1 MQHLPKHHK
10 WIVFF
15 IALLAAL
22 GIAAP
27 VLADYLGPDR
37 VVTRTVDVC
46 KIQLLECREVK
57 PGQWSYKSIDA
68 WLCSNEAKPW
78 KDYDNVGPECGASY
92 NGRKYWREHHTAET
106 TTTALPEATITGTL
120 ENCTLQNGW
129 CGVTAP
135 VLVLSAHE
143 PLEEHIILLIEGTRN
158 AAGFACELEAASC
171 SISLLEGDNSF
182 TYWALSSWGDSSQMG
197 TTTARVDTVPPD
209 LGLDVSGARGADG
222 WYVSPTGMT
231 ATGADATSG
240 LASLALAVDGGD
252 WQASATLNEGVHT
265 VAVSGTDNAGNVS
278 NTSTTISVDTTTPA
292 INVTVAGTPGDNG
305 WYKAGAVQVS
315 AAASDATSGVG
326 TFEVSPDGAAYQPYA
341 PVSFAD
347 GEHTVRFRA
356 VDRAGNLT
364 ETPVQ
369 VFHVD
374 TAKPDVD
381 LPASW
386 QLGTSVQYSVYDA
399 QSGLDAVR
407 VVIEDE
413 RQIYAKVTWE
423 RDAAGKTFEG
433 HIDWDG
439 EFKDKTAAP
448 PGTYLVTIKARDQ
461 AGNERFEHGKIIVPE
476 PNLLL
481 SLFPTE
487 EPVAEPPLPPEELSD
502 TNETSTGTTSAGIDF
517 GGITTETTGTSTQ
530 SLLLTSGSA
539 GATASTTSAGILWGT
554 TAAAIIAAVMAY
566 AAESTRLRHEA
577 EAEQA
582 AQVQAQVHAENA
594 AIEASLEAQREAL
607 KIQNWLEGQAIFN
620 VYLDQASAQGAT
632 PEQIEALE
640 KIAATEGFG
649 QAISS
654 ASGLIE
660 TLPPQRI
667 MGFGSTVK
675 ILTEEAEETL
685 EWNAA
690 LEALRNKW
698 AAMQVAEQ
706 QDDLQNLSGYFNSEK
721 LTPATTTPA
730 DEPWWEDVVDFI
742 DNHQTGTSMGIGALV
757 GLVAVGVVLAAG
769 IVVTLPV
776 LILAAG
782 ISALVAG
789 VAIGIGTVALNNHY
803 DRAPLTN
810 LLSNILVGSITAE
823 VVTGI
828 GLTVLGGLAT
838 QAVVATGNAVAS
850 ACAANPTICANIQP
864 LINLID
870 PVEEAFLGLQLAV
883 QTFLG
888 NEAGAAETAL
898 EIQMEHMDGGMP
910 GNVVAKEL
918 GGEAIEKIVKYGD
931 EAVTLVTLH
940 GYDAAQIILT
950 YGNDGIDLL
959 LKYGDDAIELIQQRG
974 QLAIDVLKLVGLE
987 DAEILLAKLDDDTLN
1002 YVLQLGDDAP
1012 EALAALACWK
1022 ATELANYGPELAL
1035 RASRDVEAL
1044 AAVKKLISLGPIDPK
1059 NLTDEQKALIDSIA
1073 ELSTQYGDEGQVVL
1087 GKWIDY
1093 ANGFVQYAQQTG
1105 SVHYNPHPDLWDL
1118 LGGLG
1123 GQNQGDVAWLINQR
1137 VLQTGIDKG
1146 LPFEYTLNGVSADL
1160 IDNEKAAV
1168 RAIFSGKTEAE
1179 IQQLLKLDYLPVRM
1193 QELLELKKAGYE
1205 ISFDDATN
1213 SYVLI
1218 LP

>member
-1 MQHLPKHHK
+1 
-10 WIVFF
+10 
-15 IALLAAL
+15 
-22 GIAAP
+22 
-27 VLADYLGPDR
+27 
-37 VVTRTVDVC
+37 
-46 KIQLLECREVK
+46 
-57 PGQWSYKSIDA
+57 
-68 WLCSNEAKPW
+68 
-78 KDYDNVGPECGASY
+78 
-92 NGRKYWREHHTAET
+92 
-106 TTTALPEATITGTL
+106 
-120 ENCTLQNGW
+120 
-129 CGVTAP
+129 
-135 VLVLSAHE
+135 
-143 PLEEHIILLIEGTRN
+143 
-158 AAGFACELEAASC
+158 
-171 SISLLEGDNSF
+171 
-182 TYWALSSWGDSSQMG
+182 
-197 TTTARVDTVPPD
+197 
-209 LGLDVSGARGADG
+209 
-222 WYVSPTGMT
+222 
-231 ATGADATSG
+231 
-240 LASLALAVDGGD
+240 
-252 WQASATLNEGVHT
+252 
-265 VAVSGTDNAGNVS
+265 
-278 NTSTTISVDTTTPA
+278 
-292 INVTVAGTPGDNG
+292 
-305 WYKAGAVQVS
+305 
-315 AAASDATSGVG
+315 VG

-347 GEHTVRFRA
+347 GEHTIRFRA

-364 ETPVQ
+364 ETPAQ

-386 QLGTSVQYSVYDA
+386 RLGTSVQYSVYDA

-413 RQIYAKVTWE
+413 RQIYAKVAWE

-461 AGNERFEHGKIIVPE
+461 AGNERFERGKIIVPE

-487 EPVAEPPLPPEELSD
+487 EPVEEPPLPPEELSD
-502 TNETSTGTTSAGIDF
+502 TNDTSTGTISTGMDF
-517 GGITTETTGTSTQ
+517 GGSTTETTESSTQ
-530 SLLLTSGSA
+530 SLLLISGSA

-554 TAAAIIAAVMAY
+554 TAAAIIAAVMTY
-566 AAESTRLRHEA
+566 AAEVTRLRHEA
-577 EAEQA
+577 EAAQA
-582 AQVQAQVHAENA
+582 APVQAQVHAENA
-594 AIEASLEAQREAL
+594 AIESNLEAMREAL

-620 VYLDQASAQGAT
+620 AYLDQASAQGASQ
-632 PEQIEALE
+632 EQIEALE
-640 KIAATEGFG
+640 TIAATDGFG

-654 ASGLIE
+654 ASELIE
-660 TLPPQRI
+660 TLPLQRS
-667 MGFGSTVK
+667 MGLGSVVK
-675 ILTEEAEETL
+675 ILKEEAEETL

-706 QDDLQNLSGYFNSEK
+706 QEDLQNLSGYFDAEK

-730 DEPWWEDVVDFI
+730 EEPWWEDAVSFI
-742 DNHQTGTSMGIGALV
+742 DDHQTLTSMGIGALV
-757 GLVAVGVVLAAG
+757 GLVAVGVVLVAVTA
-769 IVVTLPV
+769 VTLPV

-782 ISALVAG
+782 IAGLVAG

-803 DRAPLTN
+803 DRPPLTN
-810 LLSNILVGSITAE
+810 LLSNVLVGSITAE
-823 VVTGI
+823 VVAGI

-838 QAVVATGNAVAS
+838 QAVVATGNAIAS

-870 PVEEAFLGLQLAV
+870 PAEEAFLGLQLAV

-910 GNVVAKEL
+910 GNAVAKEL
-918 GGEAIEKIVKYGD
+918 GEEALETIAKYGD
-931 EAVTLVTLH
+931 EAVSLVTLY
-940 GYDAAQIILT
+940 GYDAAEIILT
-950 YGNDGIDLL
+950 YGDDGLNLL
-959 LKYGDDAIELIQQRG
+959 VKYGDDALELIQQRG
-974 QLAIDVLKLVGLE
+974 QVAIDLLKMVDLE

-1012 EALAALACWK
+1012 EALAALSCWS
-1022 ATELANYGPELAL
+1022 ATELAKYGPELAL
-1035 RASRDVEAL
+1035 RASRDATAL

-1059 NLTDEQKALIDSIA
+1059 NLTDEQKALINEIA
-1073 ELSTQYGDEGQVVL
+1073 ENSTQYGDEGQVVL

-1093 ANGFVQYAQQTG
+1093 ANGFVEYAQETG

-1123 GQNQGDVAWLINQR
+1123 GQNQADVAWLINQR

-1146 LPFEYTLNGVSADL
+1146 LPFEYTLNGIKPQDIELETDAIETIWNGAPDIDTMEANIMEALESGYVPIRMKEL
-1160 IDNEKAAV
+1160 I
-1168 RAIFSGKTEAE
+1168 
-1179 IQQLLKLDYLPVRM
+1179 
-1193 QELLELKKAGYE
+1193 ELYNAGYTY
-1205 ISFDDATN
+1205 SFDIASN
-1213 SYVLI
+1213 SYI
-1218 LP
+1218 FIKP